1 MVWGLNAKTPTEW
14 GFTQVGVRGLKDE
27 VLSYPLSCSGLHP
40 FVFLQEAETPCV
52 TPFVFTSS
60 GSDGR
65 CSTCYNPVLIP
76 PGTLPNEAKQMIKD
90 YLETGKTP
98 ELPFD

>member
-1 MVWGLNAKTPTEW
+1 VEIELKTKNW
-14 GFTQVGVRGLKDE
+14 
-27 VLSYPLSCSGLHP
+27 S
-40 FVFLQEAETPCV
+40 FL
-52 TPFVFTSS
+52 TSFLG

-76 PGTLPNEAKQMIKD
+76 PGTQPNEAKQMIKD

-98 ELPFD
+98 KFPFE

>member
-1 MVWGLNAKTPTEW
+1 MT
-14 GFTQVGVRGLKDE
+14 
-27 VLSYPLSCSGLHP
+27 S
-40 FVFLQEAETPCV
+40 FLG
-52 TPFVFTSS
+52 

-76 PGTLPNEAKQMIKD
+76 PGTQPNEAKQMIKE